1 MSGTATNGARELAFY
16 YPNPIWLYGN
26 WIKNLV
32 LFFDGI
38 ALLVPDYM
46 KERREMQDRPIPE
59 RLSPKN
65 GPERWSGKMAVSL
78 VAQRL
83 WGTTK
88 SISLLIAADG
98 KAYSTRNR
106 KTLVLNRWVL
116 PDWESS
122 SENRCSRAMAY

>member
-1 MSGTATNGARELAFY
+1 LSRDSTDFVTISPGRFLVNGMSDTATNGARELAFY
-16 YPNPIWLYGN
+16 YPNPIWSYGN

-46 KERREMQDRPIPE
+46 KERPEMQDRPIPE

-78 VAQRL
+78 VAQSAL
-83 WGTTK
+83 GHCKINQLADCGGTTARH
-88 SISLLIAADG
+88 IRPATG
-98 KAYSTRNR
+98 RR
-106 KTLVLNRWVL
+106 
-116 PDWESS
+116 
-122 SENRCSRAMAY
+122 